1 MPIYSVKSMNP
12 YYSLAQTMDNA
23 RGLSTNNAVDHSAN
37 TSQKGMFMDFSEIP
51 SSSPLNFVDST
62 MAAQKG
68 MFMDVSEIPS
78 SSSLNVVDSTMAA
91 QKGMFVETTESEFRP
106 SNVSTSLIGAGNY
119 KPHYSLNI
127 SG

>member
-12 YYSLAQTMDNA
+12 YYSLAQTMDSA

-37 TSQKGMFMDFSEIP
+37 TSR
-51 SSSPLNFVDST
+51 
-62 MAAQKG
+62 KG

-78 SSSLNVVDSTMAA
+78 SSPLNVVDSTMAARTGVFKDFSEIPSSSPLNVVDSTMAA
-91 QKGMFVETTESEFRP
+91 QTGMFVETTESEFHP
-106 SNVSTSLIGAGNY
+106 SNVSTSLIAAGNY

>member
-51 SSSPLNFVDST
+51 SSSPLN
-62 MAAQKG
+62 
-68 MFMDVSEIPS
+68 
-78 SSSLNVVDSTMAA
+78 VVDSTMAA
-91 QKGMFVETTESEFRP
+91 QTGMFVETTESEFHP
-106 SNVSTSLIGAGNY
+106 SNVSTSLIAAGNY